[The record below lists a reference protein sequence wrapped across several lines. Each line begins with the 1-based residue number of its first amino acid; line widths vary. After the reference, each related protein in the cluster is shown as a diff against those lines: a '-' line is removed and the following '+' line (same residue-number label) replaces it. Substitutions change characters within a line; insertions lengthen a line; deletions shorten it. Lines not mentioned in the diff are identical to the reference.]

1 MITQVLHC
9 AGRFISQ
16 HTAPNIPHL
25 PASTPSSLSP
35 CSSPKPWPKPYD
47 CTLGLVCVCVCVR
60 LRAFTFV
67 CAFSHVTLCLLLSY
81 WLMGICAI
89 AKTWWCYFCRCMV
102 RSCQLLICLSVCT
115 AILDVDL
122 SWPVC
127 IWSGAEQRRLCCVLC
142 SGMACVCLEGRG

>member
-47 CTLGLVCVCVCVR
+47 CTLGLACVCVCTCTHVC
-60 LRAFTFV
+60 LFV
-67 CAFSHVTLCLLLSY
+67 HAITWLCACCSPC
-81 WLMGICAI
+81 WLMGICAT
-89 AKTWWCYFCRCMV
+89 AKTWWCHFCRCMV
-102 RSCQLLICLSVCT
+102 RSCQLLICLSLCT
-115 AILDVDL
+115 AISDVDL

-127 IWSGAEQRRLCCVLC
+127 VWSRAEQRRLCCVLC
-142 SGMACVCLEGRG
+142 SGLARVCLEGRG

>member
-25 PASTPSSLSP
+25 PASTPSFLSSW
-35 CSSPKPWPKPYD
+35 SSPKPWPKPYD
-47 CTLGLVCVCVCVR
+47 YTLRLVCARVCLLGPVY
-60 LRAFTFV
+60 
-67 CAFSHVTLCLLLSY
+67 SHVTVCLPLSY
-81 WLMGICAI
+81 WLMGICAT

-127 IWSGAEQRRLCCVLC
+127 IWSRVWRRRLCWVLC
-142 SGMACVCLEGRG
+142 SALACVCLEGQG